1 MQINLG
7 SLLVL
12 KFSAFIIYIFSW
24 EYLISNLNGTKIFMK
39 EESPYFQYPSTSNHS
54 CSLFN
59 LLFTSQLICFI
70 SKLR

>member
-12 KFSAFIIYIFSW
+12 KFSAFIIYIFTG
-24 EYLISNLNGTKIFMK
+24 EHLISNLNGTKIIMK
-39 EESPYFQYPSTSNHS
+39 EESPYFRYPSTSNHS
-54 CSLFN
+54 RSLSN

-70 SKLR
+70 SELR

>member
-12 KFSAFIIYIFSW
+12 KFSAFIIYIFTW
-24 EYLISNLNGTKIFMK
+24 EHLISNLNGTKIIMK
-39 EESPYFQYPSTSNHS
+39 EESPYFRYPSTSNHC
-54 CSLFN
+54 CSLSN